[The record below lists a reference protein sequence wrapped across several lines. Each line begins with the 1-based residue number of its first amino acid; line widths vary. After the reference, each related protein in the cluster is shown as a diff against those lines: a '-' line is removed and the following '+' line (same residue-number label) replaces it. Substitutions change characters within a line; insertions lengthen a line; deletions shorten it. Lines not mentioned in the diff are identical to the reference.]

1 MKKWISLISIPLLCI
16 PLIFNWQALEILK
29 LKTFDAIVQTPEPS
43 GWFTTLDIT
52 EEDVSMMGGWPFPR
66 QDLARIHLDLV
77 EAGAIGVGWVVAF
90 PQADRFGGDKAFA
103 TALAGTPSVL
113 AMFENENGSYPPTTG
128 TVILGDG
135 VPVKGVFV
143 RGVIQNTSELAA
155 ASSQGLAVAQTEV
168 DNLVRRLP
176 LLLQTPSLDGW
187 VPAFGME
194 VMKILSE
201 SDTYI
206 IRTSEGSIVE
216 LTLPNYAEIPVDES
230 GRRWVPW
237 VDTPRTTLD
246 ELNVKDKFVFVGV
259 SAKGVMPQIATPAG
273 LLYPHEVQAALA
285 ESMTVDVPQI
295 PGAAMLYE
303 LLILV
308 GVLSLAIVIIRFSPV
323 TGSMVGVGLL
333 YCVQAAAAVYLARSN
348 VLIDFSYSAVSMTLI
363 SVQEFWLRFGEQ
375 YRLRQQIKKQFEHY
389 LDPRQVARL
398 QNNPDL
404 LKLGG
409 QKKIC
414 TFLFTDV
421 RGFTALSE
429 RLPPEEVTEIMNKVL
444 TAQVECIQAHGGMVD
459 KFIGDACMAIF
470 NAPLDIDE
478 HEQRAVACAQ
488 DMRTAVRMINKELEH
503 DVRIGIGV
511 NTGEAV
517 IGNMGSS
524 TRFDYS
530 AIGDAVNV
538 AARLESATKGAGEDI
553 LIGETT
559 ANKIVEQNT
568 LMQTALVYVGKI
580 KVKGKGEAL
589 TVYTI

>member
-1 MKKWISLISIPLLCI
+1 MKKWISLISIPLLCL
-16 PLIFNWQALEILK
+16 PLIFNWQAVEILK
-29 LKTFDAIVQTPEPS
+29 LKTFDALVQTPEPS
-43 GWFTTLDIT
+43 GWFVTLDIT
-52 EEDVSMMGGWPFPR
+52 EEDVALSGGWPYPR
-66 QDLARIHLDLV
+66 QDLARIHLDLI
-77 EAGAIGVGWVVAF
+77 EAGALGVGWVVAF
-90 PQADRFGGDKAFA
+90 PQADRFGGDQAFA
-103 TALAGTPSVL
+103 EALLQSPSVI
-113 AMFENENGSYPPTTG
+113 ATFEGGASYAPTTG

-135 VPVKGVFV
+135 IPIQGI
-143 RGVIQNTSELAA
+143 RAEGVIGNTFPLTDAA
-155 ASSQGLAVAQTEV
+155 YQGLAVARTDV

-176 LLLQTPSLDGW
+176 LLLQTPDGW
-187 VPAFGME
+187 TPSFGVQVIKM
-194 VMKILSE
+194 IAGA
-201 SDTYI
+201 DTYI
-206 IRTSEGSIVE
+206 IKGQQGQIEE
-216 LTLPNYAEIPVDES
+216 LTVPDYAQIPVDEI
-230 GRRWVPW
+230 GRRWVSW
-237 VDTPRTTLD
+237 IDTPSTTLQEMD
-246 ELNVKDKFVFVGV
+246 VADKFVFIGV
-259 SAKGVMPQIATPAG
+259 SAKGVMPQIATSDG
-273 LLYPHEVQAALA
+273 LKYPHHVQAALA

-323 TGSMVGVGLL
+323 AGSMAGVGLL
-333 YCVQAAAAVYLARSN
+333 YCVQAAAAVYLARNN

-375 YRLRQQIKKQFEHY
+375 YKLRQQIKKQFEHY

-398 QNNPDL
+398 QDDPSI

-409 QKKIC
+409 EKKIC

-488 DMRTAVRMINKELEH
+488 DMRTAIRMLNKQF
-503 DVRIGIGV
+503 DYPVRIGIGV

-517 IGNMGSS
+517 IGNMGSD

-559 ANKIVEQNT
+559 AEKVVE
-568 LMQTALVYVGKI
+568 QTALVYVGKI